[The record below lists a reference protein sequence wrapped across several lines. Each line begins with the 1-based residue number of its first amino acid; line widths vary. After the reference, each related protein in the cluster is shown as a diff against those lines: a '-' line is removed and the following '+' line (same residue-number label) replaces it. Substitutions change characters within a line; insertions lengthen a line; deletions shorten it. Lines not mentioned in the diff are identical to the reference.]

1 MLVVLLKKCIKK
13 LIYKTYNKENKQEQ
27 IVSMPR
33 IGDEAP
39 KFKAITIQGD
49 LNFPAN
55 YVGE

>member
-1 MLVVLLKKCIKK
+1 
-13 LIYKTYNKENKQEQ
+13 
-27 IVSMPR
+27 MPR